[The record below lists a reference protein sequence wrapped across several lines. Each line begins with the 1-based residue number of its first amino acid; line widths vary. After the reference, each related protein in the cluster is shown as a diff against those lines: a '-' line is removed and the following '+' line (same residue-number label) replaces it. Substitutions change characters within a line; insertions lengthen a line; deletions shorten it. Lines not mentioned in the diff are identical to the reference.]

1 MSFMKTNTVN
11 ITVDGQTY
19 NSLTDFGLAIGNTD
33 YIGEPVQ
40 PASLIFV
47 PGREKPLD
55 LMDSV
60 FGKQYFTHRKIKINF
75 GAVNPAESWDSV
87 MSNFRNLFSGKTV
100 MLTFANDPDWYWT
113 GRAQLTGFKRR
124 RGLGEF
130 TLDIPYADPYK
141 YKIVLTEYEVIPAS
155 IGRSQICVNDRM
167 SVIPNFYATNVCTLA
182 FGNITKTLQVGNNS
196 FMDIVF
202 EQGNNEVI
210 LTGTV
215 GTVTISYR
223 EGRL

>member
-1 MSFMKTNTVN
+1 MNEVIFGN
-11 ITVDGQTY
+11 IYSYTDLGLMLSDVEISVPETKRFLVD
-19 NSLTDFGLAIGNTD
+19 
-33 YIGEPVQ
+33 
-40 PASLIFV
+40 V
-47 PGREKPLD
+47 PGRDGILD
-55 LMDSV
+55 L
-60 FGKQYFTHRKIKINF
+60 T
-75 GAVNPAESWDSV
+75 PALTPKVKFNNRTITLTFVVADYQRRWLT
-87 MSNFRNLFSGKTV
+87 LFSGLESQLHGKRFNVVIQPDTGYFWDAFCQISKIKSDRNKGTV
-100 MLTFANDPDWYWT
+100 VV
-113 GRAQLTGFKRR
+113 
-124 RGLGEF
+124 
-130 TLDIPYADPYK
+130 TLDADPYK
-141 YKIVLTEYEVIPAS
+141 YKTVLTEYEVIPAS